1 MALPEATGPERVL
14 QRLDSIDLS
23 LYRGAASA
31 HTPRLD
37 AVLPRLTRSADH
49 GRLWIALAGALAV
62 AGGRRHRRAAVRGLV
77 SLGLASATTN
87 LPAKLL
93 TRRTRPDLRPVP
105 LVRHLPRQPTTTSF
119 PSGHSA
125 SAAAFVT
132 GVALEQP
139 VLAAPLAVLGAGVA
153 YGRVHTGVHYP
164 GDVLAGLTTGV
175 LAALA
180 VRRAWPAPPARDRV
194 GQAPADAPALPGGAG
209 LTVVVNTAAGDG
221 RSAEE
226 LARELR
232 VHLPAARVVRVQ
244 PDELEQ
250 ALQDAARTCRALGA
264 AGGDGTVNTAAGI
277 ALEHG
282 LPLAVLPLGTL
293 NHFAGELG
301 VRELA
306 PVAQAVVSGQA
317 VRVSVGSAAAG
328 REGELFLNTLA
339 LGVYPDLV
347 HAREGR
353 QDEVGRWP
361 ALAWAAARVLL
372 DAAPV
377 RVRVAG
383 RDRTLWTLFAGNGR
397 YHPSGFAPSWRERL
411 DTGVVDVRLIDAAHA
426 LARSRLVLAVLT
438 GRLARSRVYEQCV
451 VPELHVRPLE
461 PGLRLTRDGEVDESP
476 GELHLRT
483 ATRHLVVYRPGTAG
497 G

>member
-1 MALPEATGPERVL
+1 MALREADGPRRVL
-14 QRLDSIDLS
+14 HSLDAVDLS
-23 LYRGAASA
+23 LYRRAASA
-31 HTPRLD
+31 DTPVLD

-49 GRLWIALAGALAV
+49 GRLWVAVAAVLAV
-62 AGGRRHRRAAVRGLV
+62 AGGRRHRRAALRGLA
-77 SLGLASATTN
+77 SLSLASATTN

-125 SAAAFVT
+125 SAGAFVT
-132 GVALEQP
+132 GVALERP
-139 VLAAPLAVLGAGVA
+139 ALAAPLAVLGAGVA

-164 GDVLAGLTTGV
+164 GDVAAGLTLGV

-180 VRRAWPAPPARDRV
+180 VRRVWPAPPPRDRV
-194 GQAPADAPALPGGAG
+194 EQAPAEAAALPGGAG
-209 LTVVVNTAAGDG
+209 LTVVLNTAAGDG
-221 RSAEE
+221 RGAEE
-226 LARELR
+226 LEQALR
-232 VHLPAARVVRVQ
+232 GQLPAARVVRVP
-244 PDELEQ
+244 PDDLEQ
-250 ALQDAARTCRALGA
+250 ALQDAARTSCALGA

-277 ALEHG
+277 ALQHG

-301 VRELA
+301 LRELA
-306 PVAQAVVSGQA
+306 PVARAVCTGQA

-328 REGELFLNTLA
+328 REGGLFLNTLS

-353 QDEVGRWP
+353 QDAVGTWP
-361 ALAWAAARVLL
+361 ALGWAAARVLR
-372 DAAPV
+372 DATPV
-377 RVRVAG
+377 RVRVAD

-411 DTGVVDVRLIDAAHA
+411 DTAAIDVRLIDAAHPW
-426 LARSRLVLAVLT
+426 ARSRLVLAVLT
-438 GRLARSRVYEQCV
+438 GRLARTRVYEQHV
-451 VPELHVRPLE
+451 VSQLHVRPLE
-461 PGLRLTRDGEVDESP
+461 PGLRLTRDGEVDDSP
-476 GELHLRT
+476 PELHLRT
-483 ATRHLVVYRPGTAG
+483 ASRHLVVYRPRPAG